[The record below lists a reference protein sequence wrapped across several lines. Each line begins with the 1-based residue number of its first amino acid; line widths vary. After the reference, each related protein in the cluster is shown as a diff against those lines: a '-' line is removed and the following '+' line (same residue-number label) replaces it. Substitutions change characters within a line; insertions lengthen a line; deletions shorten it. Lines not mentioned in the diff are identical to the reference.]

1 LSNGN
6 IEKLIALLRT
16 DEEGEGIAAV
26 LNEFL
31 IEENKKYTLLVRLKE
46 VKAEVAT
53 LAQEITLTEAEE
65 EVRTIVLAEKKP
77 IIADEVAKKT
87 SGRFKRLRHTT
98 HILRTLDSLTSKGVL
113 GKFKR
118 DRFYYFT
125 TSKEAVMQALKK
137 RSETPAECSPNKK
150 PRDFEYSMILSVY
163 PYSMHMY
170 ENISF
175 QNFYITL
182 SNIHNQ

>member
-6 IEKLIALLRT
+6 IEKLVALLRT
-16 DEEGEGIAAV
+16 DEEGEEIALL

-31 IEENKKYTLLVRLKE
+31 IDDRKKNALIVRLKE
-46 VKAEVAT
+46 IKTEVAP

-65 EVRTIVLAEKKP
+65 EIRNIVLAEKKP
-77 IIADEVAKKT
+77 IIAEEVAKKT
-87 SGRFKRLRHTT
+87 TGRFKRLKHTT
-98 HILRTLDSLTSKGVL
+98 HALRTLDSLASKGVL

-137 RSETPAECSPNKK
+137 RGETPDECSPNEIAKETGM
-150 PRDFEYSMILSVY
+150 PLYVVLDIIAELL
-163 PYSMHMY
+163 P
-170 ENISF
+170 
-175 QNFYITL
+175 
-182 SNIHNQ
+182 